1 MDMVFLLDEETRC
14 LRFTDGYYEDES
26 AAEASSS
33 GGGFGRRLFDAY
45 SGTVCVI
52 DGGVPGLAF
61 KEGRPH
67 LMLAEESLQFLA
79 TTEAQRQFYQGAR
92 IKVSSFKMALKIQK
106 SNSDAGNYAAFL
118 ACTSGEIEIGTS
130 SNQYS
135 SVVES
140 RSQEKLN
147 SSIFAYT
154 KMLFSSDLNMK
165 KIVWG
170 IEQVNLEME
179 DIRNLF
185 TEDMVKQFGLAS
197 LHQIQERSISSS
209 SSSLRSVSLGSPE
222 YSSGLLPMIPSFQI
236 PVIRNPTAIQPRP
249 SAYMVDA
256 AMTKAMLAVLSSTA
270 PSSSS
275 SSSSSP
281 SSLLSQLSTQGTA
294 FQRYSSES
302 SRSILF
308 HRTSLQSQYL
318 LKLSVAILRAINDQR
333 RIQSV
338 MIENQPTASQLSHV
352 ISERKRREKLNESFQ
367 SLRALLPPGSKLSHQ
382 LALHLLAQFSGNMQ
396 KDKASI
402 LAGARETLAALKAE
416 VSELERRNQVLQSQS
431 TSRPT
436 TEARRGEQESTSG
449 DEGRDVAVTEIWAS
463 PEEREIE
470 LRIRKGGQFELMD
483 LVLRLLVCIK
493 SMDNVDQLM
502 AVSAE
507 LQQEQQ
513 QRTVL
518 LRLKIKGEWLF
529 FHRLERL

>member
-1 MDMVFLLDEETRC
+1 MDMVFLLDEETRSAFIRSVVRILHCRYICLWSYQPSLPGC

-33 GGGFGRRLFDAY
+33 GGSFGRRLFDAY
-45 SGTVCVI
+45 SGTVCAI

-67 LMLAEESLQFLA
+67 LMLAAESLQFLA

-92 IKVSSFKMALKIQK
+92 IK
-106 SNSDAGNYAAFL
+106 YAAFL
-118 ACTSGEIEIGTS
+118 ACTSGEIELGTS
-130 SNQYS
+130 ANQYS

-140 RSQEKLN
+140 RSQEKLS
-147 SSIFAYT
+147 SSILAYT

-165 KIVWG
+165 KIIWG
-170 IEQVNLEME
+170 IEQVNLEMD

-185 TEDMVKQFGLAS
+185 TEDMVKQFGLAG

-209 SSSLRSVSLGSPE
+209 SSSFRSVSLGSPE
-222 YSSGLLPMIPSFQI
+222 YSSGLLPMISSFHI
-236 PVIRNPTAIQPRP
+236 PLIRNPTAIQPRP

-318 LKLSVAILRAINDQR
+318 LKLSVAILRAINNQR
-333 RIQSV
+333 KIQSV
-338 MIENQPTASQLSHV
+338 MTENQPTASQLSHV
-352 ISERKRREKLNESFQ
+352 ISERRRREKLNESFQ
-367 SLRALLPPGSKLSHQ
+367 ALRALLPPGSK
-382 LALHLLAQFSGNMQ
+382 

-402 LAGARETLAALKAE
+402 LAGARETLAALKSE

-449 DEGRDVAVTEIWAS
+449 DEGRDVTVTEIWAS

-483 LVLRLLVCIK
+483 LVLRLLGCIR

-513 QRTVL
+513 QRTVV
-518 LRLKIKGEWLF
+518 LRLKIKGKEWSRSMF
-529 FHRLERL
+529 EETVAREFGD